1 MNNLPV
7 AWVLS
12 LAALAAPIVP
22 AQDRK
27 PLTDRSGLQ
36 VVEADAEDMDL
47 RVTPVVRAV
56 QKAADS
62 VVSIYIAQKQ
72 ALANGGAIDGQ
83 GSGVI
88 LDPAGFVITNWHVVA
103 TALGDANAVVQVK
116 LRDGR
121 SFGARILSSSPQHDL
136 ALLQLQMGAG
146 DTVKPIEIG
155 RSQDL
160 MVGETLIAI
169 GNPQGHSN
177 TVTSGVL
184 SATGRSIRVRTPD
197 GRAREY
203 SGLLQT
209 DAAIN
214 QGNSGGALLDI
225 TGKLIGVNNA
235 MAVGAENIGFAIPVD
250 TVRDVFEKELIASD
264 SFAQALDSPWLGI
277 ELDEREGALV
287 VREVSAGS
295 PADRAGIRKGDVL
308 AGIGADQVAS
318 RVDYLRR
325 LLGAQLDKPLQL
337 RLQRGSRTVELEAR
351 LGTRA
356 AHVVATATGLVLEE
370 VGGDQDPELLRQ
382 ATLTFYR
389 AAGARRVRLLPV
401 ALRVLE
407 VQPESSAA
415 ELGIQQGDVLIALQG
430 RSGWGNRMD
439 IRLDSLSDLAQKL
452 QQLGGQQVGVVV
464 LRDGKDLEGP
474 LDVRTLQGR

>member
-209 DAAIN
+209 DE
-214 QGNSGGALLDI
+214 
-225 TGKLIGVNNA
+225 IG
-235 MAVGAENIGFAIPVD
+235 
-250 TVRDVFEKELIASD
+250 RASCR
-264 SFAQALDSPWLGI
+264 
-277 ELDEREGALV
+277 ER
-287 VREVSAGS
+287 VS
-295 PADRAGIRKGDVL
+295 IRV
-308 AGIGADQVAS
+308 
-318 RVDYLRR
+318 
-325 LLGAQLDKPLQL
+325 
-337 RLQRGSRTVELEAR
+337 
-351 LGTRA
+351 
-356 AHVVATATGLVLEE
+356 
-370 VGGDQDPELLRQ
+370 
-382 ATLTFYR
+382 
-389 AAGARRVRLLPV
+389 
-401 ALRVLE
+401 
-407 VQPESSAA
+407 
-415 ELGIQQGDVLIALQG
+415 
-430 RSGWGNRMD
+430 
-439 IRLDSLSDLAQKL
+439 
-452 QQLGGQQVGVVV
+452 
-464 LRDGKDLEGP
+464 
-474 LDVRTLQGR
+474 